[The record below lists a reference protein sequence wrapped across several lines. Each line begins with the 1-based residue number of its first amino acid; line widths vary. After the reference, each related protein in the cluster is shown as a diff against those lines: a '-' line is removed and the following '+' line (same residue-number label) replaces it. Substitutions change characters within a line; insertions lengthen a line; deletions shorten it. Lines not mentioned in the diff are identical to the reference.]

1 MKSFYMDL
9 PVLIGLTHDK
19 KPVNPEML
27 SEQEFS
33 GIIPR
38 IENNYL
44 MMSPI

>member
-1 MKSFYMDL
+1 MDL
-9 PVLIGLTHDK
+9 PVLRGLIHDK

-27 SEQEFS
+27 SKQEFS

-44 MMSPI
+44 MINPI